1 MALIYAYKQRSLTK
15 DITILDGA
23 GTVIVPT
30 NSDKIRAIIG
40 REGQLGT
47 NLSGAKL
54 VVNDNPPTTNG
65 SVFEKNGPSPGVQRL
80 RLCAEDLNF
89 EPGVY
94 TLFVEFFDAEDPDAG
109 DPTGEWK
116 NVSRQVFVLE
126 GT

>member
-1 MALIYAYKQRSLTK
+1 MALIYAYQGRSLTK

-23 GTVIVPT
+23 GTIIVPT
-30 NSDKIRAIIG
+30 GSDKIRAIIG

-47 NLSGAKL
+47 NLAGAKL
-54 VVNDNPPTTNG
+54 VVNDSPATTNG
-65 SVFEKNGPSPGVQRL
+65 SVFEKNTPTPGVNRL
-80 RLCAEDLNF
+80 RLCEADLGF

-94 TLFVEFFDAEDPDAG
+94 TLFVEFFDAEDPDAA

-126 GT
+126 AT